1 MLRYS
6 QHSERAV
13 LSLLASKEVVFLQ
26 VSVSRGILSVLL
38 ADVVSSHRDAES
50 SGMQLKSLGKER
62 HILILSVDLIGMVGT
77 LLLCLNSHFE
87 VVIYAL

>member
-38 ADVVSSHRDAES
+38 ADVVSSQRCGKQWDAIKKPRERKAYPNFVCGPHRDGWNLIVVSEF
-50 SGMQLKSLGKER
+50 SL
-62 HILILSVDLIGMVGT
+62 
-77 LLLCLNSHFE
+77 
-87 VVIYAL
+87 